1 MYPTVSLTSQVIRSV
16 TEENCSRCHPSGWV
30 TAETD
35 MFEVAWREK
44 NSIIAM
50 SRLECPDRLIGKSR
64 CRGLNLAL
72 FWGGERRPRGTPAVD
87 PLRSIELYAGYP
99 RHAQGAIRYPD
110 EAPLYLWLQDGLSP
124 PIRLESSNANPLII
138 Y

>member
-72 FWGGERRPRGTPAVD
+72 FLGGVSGGREAHQRWTRSVRSNYTQDTHVMRMALSVIPTKPLFTSGFRTAFRRPSALNLPTPT
-87 PLRSIELYAGYP
+87 
-99 RHAQGAIRYPD
+99 H
-110 EAPLYLWLQDGLSP
+110 
-124 PIRLESSNANPLII
+124 
-138 Y
+138 